1 MAFFRKG
8 ERKTRPGVYLRI
20 MNRGAASSEPAAIVQ
35 PTPIPPV
42 VPPDDP
48 PVETDGL
55 MVSYDGSSVVTLT
68 LPEGTTVSYA
78 DGTVT
83 IAGLTEAVSYADG
96 IVTIGG

>member
-1 MAFFRKG
+1 MAFYNIG
-8 ERKTRPGVYLRI
+8 ERKKRPGVYLRI
-20 MNRGAASSEPAAIVQ
+20 VNRGADAAIAAVSLPVT
-35 PTPIPPV
+35 PTPT
-42 VPPDDP
+42 PDPEP

-68 LPEGTTVSYA
+68 LPEGSTVSYA

>member
-42 VPPDDP
+42 IPPDDD
-48 PVETDGL
+48 TDGL
-55 MVSYDGSSVVTLT
+55 MVSYDGSGVVTLT
-68 LPEGTTVSYA
+68 LPEGSTVSYA

-83 IAGLTEAVSYADG
+83 IAGLDADVSYADG